1 MMRKGLICAMVL
13 ALAGCAADGS
23 FDDPRYRADGED
35 GYGQYLAA
43 REAALRGQAAAPRA
57 IPRSTPFEAPTP
69 DEIAGPTALEIA
81 RRELGGGQP
90 RATTVA
96 QPTGQGGYIDP
107 VTGALVVARPG
118 AVVTVP
124 AGATVATLPADPPAR
139 VTTSADS
146 PAQTLIRYALTQTH
160 APGTAAFNRSG
171 GSEAHARATCR
182 SYANAASAQL
192 AFIASGGP
200 QADPL
205 GLDPDGDGF
214 VCGWNPAPYRVNAGL

>member
-1 MMRKGLICAMVL
+1 MRKGLIGAMVL

-23 FDDPRYRADGED
+23 FDDPRYRDGGED

-43 REAALRGQAAAPRA
+43 REAALRGQAAPPRI

-96 QPTGQGGYIDP
+96 QRTGQGGYVDP
-107 VTGALVVARPG
+107 VTGAPVVVARPG
-118 AVVTVP
+118 TVVTVP

-139 VTTSADS
+139 VTTAPESA
-146 PAQTLIRYALTQTH
+146 AQSLIRYALTHAH
-160 APGTAAFNRSG
+160 APGTRVFARQPVSG
-171 GSEAHARATCR
+171 AGDTCAR
-182 SYANAASAQL
+182 YANAAAAQL

-205 GLDPDGDGF
+205 GLDADGDGF
-214 VCGWNPAPYRVNAGL
+214 VCGWNPAPYRVHGGS